1 MASRGLSGSPVSH
14 RSECLGTSSA
24 TFQLH
29 FVVVVVFV
37 LDLQSGQEVCPL
49 GMP

>member
-24 TFQLH
+24 MFQLH
-29 FVVVVVFV
+29 FVVVV
-37 LDLQSGQEVCPL
+37 LDLQSGQEVFPL